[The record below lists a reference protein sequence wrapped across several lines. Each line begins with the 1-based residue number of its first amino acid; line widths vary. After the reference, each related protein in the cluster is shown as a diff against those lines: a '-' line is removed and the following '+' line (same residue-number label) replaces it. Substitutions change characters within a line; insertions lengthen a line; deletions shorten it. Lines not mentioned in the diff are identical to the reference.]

1 MKKLNFILMVLLT
14 ASVAAGAAL
23 AQDDDVDR
31 ITVDLTDPSKPA
43 TVEVGLVNGGITVTG
58 YDGNEIVVE
67 ARTKMHKIRKGVDIK
82 PKAQG
87 MTRVPVTSSSLSVEE
102 YRNHVEINT
111 ASWKN
116 AVDLVIKV
124 PVNTSLK
131 LHCVNQ
137 GDILV
142 EGVSGEIEAQNTNGR
157 VTLRNISGSAV
168 AASHNSDVTVTFD
181 RVDPD
186 KAMSFSSFNG
196 DVDVTFP
203 SGLKA
208 KVKLKTEQ
216 GEIFSDFAIEEIEN
230 PDRIVRKNRREI
242 DGKYEVVVD
251 RAYWGTVNGGERE
264 IHFTNYFGD
273 IYIRKHK

>member
-1 MKKLNFILMVLLT
+1 MKRISLVLIMLAVT
-14 ASVAAGAAL
+14 AGAGVVL

-31 ITVDLTDPSKPA
+31 VTVDLTDPSKPA
-43 TVEVGLVNGGITVTG
+43 SLEVGLVNGSITVNA
-58 YDGNEIVVE
+58 YDGKEIVVE
-67 ARTKMHKIRKGVDIK
+67 ATTKTRKIRLSD
-82 PKAQG
+82 KASMKASG
-87 MTRVPVTSSSLSVEE
+87 MTRIPVTSSSLTVEE
-102 YRNHVEINT
+102 YRNHVSIST

-124 PVNTSLK
+124 PTNTSLK
-131 LHCVNQ
+131 LSCVNQ
-137 GDILV
+137 GDISV

-157 VTLRNISGSAV
+157 VTLLNISGSAV
-168 AASHNSDVTVTFD
+168 ASSHDKDVTVTFD
-181 RVDPD
+181 SIDPD

-203 SGLKA
+203 AGLKA
-208 KVKLKTEQ
+208 KVKLKTDQ

-230 PDRIVRKNRREI
+230 PEKIVTKNKRSS
-242 DGKYEVVVD
+242 DGKYEVSID
-251 RAYWGTVNGGERE
+251 RAFWGTINGGERE